1 VLRRPKQ
8 FLEELLER
16 LVRLMQ
22 SGADNQE
29 LELVTQ
35 SLILLLENQTA
46 LCESLPTTG
55 YINRLVRC
63 VFQRDITPVKVLHVL
78 IVGKQRT
85 KSDAK
90 FFFKRFPNRILQ
102 EKTESSRR
110 EKIRSYDRKVLPN
123 RQTIPY
129 LSLLPAFRK

>member
-1 VLRRPKQ
+1 LRRPKQ

-35 SLILLLENQTA
+35 SLILLLENQAA

-55 YINRLVRC
+55 YINRC
-63 VFQRDITPVKVLHVL
+63 VSVYNMFAIQY
-78 IVGKQRT
+78 
-85 KSDAK
+85 S
-90 FFFKRFPNRILQ
+90 
-102 EKTESSRR
+102 
-110 EKIRSYDRKVLPN
+110 
-123 RQTIPY
+123 
-129 LSLLPAFRK
+129 

>member
-1 VLRRPKQ
+1 MNNVGWVLRRPKQ

-22 SGADNQE
+22 SGGGADNNQE

-55 YINRLVRC
+55 YINRSVA
-63 VFQRDITPVKVLHVL
+63 
-78 IVGKQRT
+78 
-85 KSDAK
+85 S
-90 FFFKRFPNRILQ
+90 LQ
-102 EKTESSRR
+102 SVDTTISSSVAEPMPDFSESERSRR
-110 EKIRSYDRKVLPN
+110 
-123 RQTIPY
+123 
-129 LSLLPAFRK
+129 